1 MSTRGMGL
9 VPALMIALSTVVII
23 QSAALAWMIL
33 SASDREAIL
42 ADLRSR
48 PVETVVD
55 MCLPA
60 EA

>member
-33 SASDREAIL
+33 RAPDREAIM

-60 EA
+60 AA

>member
-1 MSTRGMGL
+1 MSTRRMGL
-9 VPALMIALSTVVII
+9 GPALMIALSTVVII

-33 SASDREAIL
+33 SAPDRAAIM

-60 EA
+60 EV

>member
-1 MSTRGMGL
+1 MATRGMGL

>member
-1 MSTRGMGL
+1 MATRGMGL

-33 SASDREAIL
+33 SAPDREAIL

>member
-1 MSTRGMGL
+1 MSARRMGL
-9 VPALMIALSTVVII
+9 GPALMIALSTVVIL

-33 SASDREAIL
+33 RSPDRAAIM

-60 EA
+60 EV